1 MKKILT
7 VLLATTFIGIAT
19 TNAQVYLQGG
29 LNIANIS
36 TSNDGQTQKSNA
48 IASFNAGFMGRFG
61 ISDFFDLETGA
72 IFTGQGAK
80 SVTSFA
86 GNDVTTTLR
95 PYYVQVPLN
104 AVVKFPLGDPKI
116 TKANI
121 FLFAGPYAA
130 IGVAGESKTTN
141 SVDGSTQTNTIKF
154 DNEDPFTSDQEN
166 AAYDKLKLWDFGV
179 NMGGGIDFGP
189 VLVKAQYGL
198 GLTKINS
205 EEGDNEKND
214 KDKYRTVSISL
225 GIKLY

>member
-1 MKKILT
+1 MKKTII
-7 VLLATTFIGIAT
+7 VLLAITIISVTT

-36 TSNDGQTQKSNA
+36 TSNDGQTQNSNA
-48 IASFNAGFMGRFG
+48 IGSFNAGFMGRFG

-80 SVTSFA
+80 SVTNY
-86 GNDVTTTLR
+86 GTNTITTTFR

-104 AVVKFPLGDPKI
+104 AIVKFPLGDPKV

-121 FLFAGPYAA
+121 FVFAGPYAA
-130 IGVAGESKTTN
+130 IGVGGRSTTTN
-141 SVDGSTQTNTIKF
+141 SLDGSQQSSSIKF

-166 AAYDKLKLWDFGV
+166 AAYDKLKLWDFGI
-179 NMGGGIDFGP
+179 NMGGGIDFGT
-189 VLVKAQYGL
+189 VLIKAQYGL

>member
-1 MKKILT
+1 MKKIII
-7 VLLATTFIGIAT
+7 VLLAIAVISITTI
-19 TNAQVYLQGG
+19 NAQTYLQGG

-36 TSNDGQTQKSNA
+36 TSNDGQTQSSNA

-61 ISDFFDLETGA
+61 ISDFFDLEAGA
-72 IFTGQGAK
+72 LFTGQGAK
-80 SVTSFA
+80 SVTNY
-86 GNDVTTTLR
+86 GTNTITTTFR

-121 FLFAGPYAA
+121 FIFAGPYAA
-130 IGVAGESKTTN
+130 IGVGGHSKTTN
-141 SVDGSTQTNTIKF
+141 SLDGSEQTNSIKF

-166 AAYDKLKLWDFGV
+166 AAYDKLKLWDFGI
-179 NMGGGIDFGP
+179 NMGAGIDFGP
-189 VLVKAQYGL
+189 ILVKAQYGL

-205 EEGDNEKND
+205 EEGNNEEND
-214 KDKYRTVSISL
+214 KDKYRTVSVSL

>member
-1 MKKILT
+1 MKKTII
-7 VLLATTFIGIAT
+7 VLLAITIISVTT

-36 TSNDGQTQKSNA
+36 TSNDGQTQKANA
-48 IASFNAGFMGRFG
+48 IGSFNAGFMGRFG

-80 SVTSFA
+80 STTNY
-86 GNDVTTTLR
+86 GTNIITTTLR

-104 AVVKFPLGDPKI
+104 AVVKFPLGDPKV

-121 FLFAGPYAA
+121 FVFAGPYAA
-130 IGVAGESKTTN
+130 IGVGGHSTTTN
-141 SVDGSTQTNTIKF
+141 SLDGSQQTNSIKF

-166 AAYDKLKLWDFGV
+166 AAYDKLKLWDFGI
-179 NMGGGIDFGP
+179 NMGGGIDFGT
-189 VLVKAQYGL
+189 VLIKAQYGL